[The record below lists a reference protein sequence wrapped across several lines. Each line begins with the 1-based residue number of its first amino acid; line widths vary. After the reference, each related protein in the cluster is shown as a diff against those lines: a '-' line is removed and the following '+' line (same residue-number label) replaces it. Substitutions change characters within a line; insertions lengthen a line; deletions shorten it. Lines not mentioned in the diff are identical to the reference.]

1 MTATRPPLSTSA
13 VRPVWLIAR
22 RELRSR
28 LRSKAFL
35 LGTLAT
41 VVVIAGYLMLQGA
54 VFSNASRSTVGLN
67 GQATA
72 LAGPLTDSARSLGL
86 DVSTVDVSDLADGER
101 RVADEELD
109 VLVSGAPASLH
120 ALVLKDIDD
129 DLRNVLN
136 GLMQRQVLVGQ
147 LAEADPEQDPQEI
160 LRIVADATVD
170 VRSIE
175 TPDPERGQRTGVALV
190 LIALLYFSLLLY
202 GTMVAQGVIEE
213 KSSRVVEIL
222 LATVR
227 PWQLL
232 AGKVIGIGL
241 VGLAQLAVIG
251 GIGVTLASVTG
262 VITISGIA
270 TGSLIWGLVWYL
282 LGYAFYALVF
292 AASGALVS
300 RQEEAQAVIMPVT
313 MVVAIGFVLAISLLP
328 GGGTDSTTTLLSLI
342 PPLSPIFMPGR
353 MALGAAPAWQIALS
367 LVLTVAA
374 IAAMVWLGG
383 RIYRTAVLR
392 IGTRVRLREVFTRS
406 H

>member
-1 MTATRPPLSTSA
+1 MTTTRPSTSA

-35 LGTLAT
+35 FGTLVT
-41 VVVIAGYLMLQGA
+41 IVVIGGYLSLQGA
-54 VFSNASRSTVGLN
+54 VFSDAARSTVGLN

-72 LAGPLTDSARSLGL
+72 LAGPLTDSARSLGI
-86 DVSTVDVSDLADGER
+86 DVSTVDVPDLADGER

-109 VLVSGAPASLH
+109 VLVSGAPANLH
-120 ALVLKDIDD
+120 ALVRKDIDD

-160 LRIVADATVD
+160 LRTVADATVD

-175 TPDPERGQRTGVALV
+175 APDPERGQRIGVALV
-190 LIALLYFSLLLY
+190 LVGLLYFSLLLY

-232 AGKVIGIGL
+232 AGKVVGIGL
-241 VGLAQLAVIG
+241 VGLAQLAI
-251 GIGVTLASVTG
+251 IGVVGVALASITG

-270 TGSLIWGLVWYL
+270 TGSLLWGLVWYL
-282 LGYAFYALVF
+282 LGYTFYALVF

-300 RQEEAQAVIMPVT
+300 RQEEAQAVITPVT

-328 GGGTDSTTTLLSLI
+328 GGGTDSTTTVLSLV

-353 MALGAAPAWQIALS
+353 IALGAAPGWQIAVS

-383 RIYRTAVLR
+383 RIYGSAVLR
-392 IGTRVRLREVFTRS
+392 MGTRVRLREVLTRS
-406 H
+406 R

>member
-1 MTATRPPLSTSA
+1 MTASQPPMSTSA
-13 VRPVWLIAR
+13 MRPVWLIAR
-22 RELRSR
+22 RELRGR

-54 VFSNASRSTVGLN
+54 VFSDANRSTVGLN

-86 DVSTVDVSDLADGER
+86 EVSTVDVSDLADGER

-109 VLVSGAPASLH
+109 VLVSGAPANLH
-120 ALVLKDIDD
+120 ALVRKDIDD
-129 DLRNVLN
+129 GLRNVLN

-147 LAEADPEQDPQEI
+147 LAEVDPEQDPQEI
-160 LRIVADATVD
+160 LRTVANATVD

-175 TPDPERGQRTGVALV
+175 APDPERGQRIGVALI

-222 LATVR
+222 LATVK

-241 VGLAQLAVIG
+241 VGLAQLAIVG

-300 RQEEAQAVIMPVT
+300 RQEEAQAVITPVT

-328 GGGTDSTTTLLSLI
+328 NGGTDSTTTLLSLI

-353 MALGAAPAWQIALS
+353 IALGAAPGWQIALS
-367 LVLTVAA
+367 LVLTIAA

-383 RIYRTAVLR
+383 RIYRSAVLR
-392 IGTRVRLREVFTRS
+392 MGTRVKLREVLTRS